1 MVVVDLWGVAPAV
14 ATFRAAIVMAVSVKV
29 YRLVVQLARP
39 ETCDAV
45 PSVAAD
51 AEKLTSANGSVL
63 LLTAK
68 THAAMVSLLAV
79 HPKRVRSVELSQHVL
94 DVVACFAL
102 FMENVTA
109 QVPKVLNR
117 ADAEAALALADLAEP
132 QLPAALAHA
141 KTT

>member
-1 MVVVDLWGVAPAV
+1 VVVVDLWGVAPAV

-45 PSVAAD
+45 P
-51 AEKLTSANGSVL
+51 
-63 LLTAK
+63 AK

-109 QVPKVLNR
+109 QVPKVLNL